1 LLLQF
6 LFTHCFLLQI
16 SGEVEAVKDAAEAVA
31 DVVEEAATL
40 TEKEQLPEGGRLR
53 PVAELVEHTS
63 KEVAEEAHL
72 AKDIIHKVLSP
83 FLFTSLLAVAFYHEA
98 TSKQMK
104 CRFVT
109 LYYAG

>member
-40 TEKEQLPEGGRLR
+40 TEKVSAEVAEQLPEGGRLR

-83 FLFTSLLAVAFYHEA
+83 FLFTSLLAVAFIM
-98 TSKQMK
+98 KQLPNK
-104 CRFVT
+104 
-109 LYYAG
+109 